1 MPLIAASV
9 GRSEQDEALASG
21 FWLLASQSMPKTRR
35 NNEQAQE
42 QDIPEATETL
52 QDWFRAPRLALLVQY
67 ERYI

>member
-1 MPLIAASV
+1 
-9 GRSEQDEALASG
+9 
-21 FWLLASQSMPKTRR
+21 MPKTRR

>member
-21 FWLLASQSMPKTRR
+21 FSINAKTRR
-35 NNEQAQE
+35 NNKQDQAQE
-42 QDIPEATETL
+42 IPEATETL
-52 QDWFRAPRLALLVQY
+52 QDWFREPRLALLVQY